1 MGVSESADQD
11 TIRKAYIELVKRFH
25 PDSDQAGASEKRFL
39 EIDEAFKVLQQK
51 FAKSRR
57 GIEEDVN
64 EEVPDIQHTAPQHRQ
79 YLNYEGLGIGNPF
92 QREKQYQ
99 QIKAMKAQ
107 NKVLQHRLEKAQADE
122 KTLWNKNSKQPNYA
136 RKHDIKTKYGLER
149 LVEDYIQE
157 AMSKGDFDNLK
168 GCGKPLPS
176 SQNQNPYL
184 DFTTHKLNKILLDNG
199 FTPEWITL
207 QREIREDLNKL
218 KSELKEK
225 RSVLP
230 AQLNVNDDSPEA
242 REWSHILQ
250 EYKPEISR
258 INKNID
264 KYNLIVPIF
273 DHQFFRINLK
283 KLSEEILRDSS
294 IKLKP
299 SQLSKNTQVDL
310 KNKEAQSLFTLF
322 GSFFNKTNS

>member
-11 TIRKAYIELVKRFH
+11 TIRKAYIELVKRVH
-25 PDSDQAGASEKRFL
+25 PDSDQPEASEKRFQ
-39 EIDEAFKVLQQK
+39 EIDEAFKVLQQR
-51 FAKSRR
+51 FAKNRR
-57 GIEEDVN
+57 GIQEDDD
-64 EEVPDIQHTAPQHRQ
+64 EEVADIEHTAPQHRQ
-79 YLNYEGLGIGNPF
+79 YLNYEGLGMGNPF

-107 NKVLQHRLEKAQADE
+107 DKVLQHRLEKAQADE
-122 KTLWNKNSKQPNYA
+122 KSLWKKDSKQPYFA
-136 RKHDIKTKYGLER
+136 KKHDIKTKYGLER

-168 GCGKPLPS
+168 GSGKPLPS

-218 KSELKEK
+218 KTQLREK
-225 RSVLP
+225 RSVFS
-230 AQLNVNDDSPEA
+230 AQLGINDDSPETKQ
-242 REWSHILQ
+242 WLLILQ
-250 EYKPEISR
+250 EFKPEVDR

-273 DHQFFRINLK
+273 DHQFFRVDLK
-283 KLSEEILRDSS
+283 KLGAEILKDSS

-299 SQLSKNTQVDL
+299 KELPSNTHTSLEHKNP
-310 KNKEAQSLFTLF
+310 QSLLTLF
-322 GSFFNKTNS
+322 GSFFFR